1 MNLVGVERS
10 APTIIQIGTSMDELQ
25 RCLGCGALLPQSDGP
40 THPYLGASAAC
51 WAAYGEVL
59 AREYGEY
66 RYPPFHRLTVD
77 AYSVQH
83 PGTPSRRSIR
93 SVAVHLVS
101 LHLVLVRGYSSE
113 KATEGIRRAL
123 GHRQDFIW
131 LEPPASLGDLTIL
144 DVLDSTDYAQHEAM
158 VKRWAESVWR
168 AWSPHHGEV
177 RRWAACH

>member
-1 MNLVGVERS
+1 
-10 APTIIQIGTSMDELQ
+10 
-25 RCLGCGALLPQSDGP
+25 
-40 THPYLGASAAC
+40 
-51 WAAYGEVL
+51 
-59 AREYGEY
+59 
-66 RYPPFHRLTVD
+66 
-77 AYSVQH
+77 
-83 PGTPSRRSIR
+83 
-93 SVAVHLVS
+93 
-101 LHLVLVRGYSSE
+101 
-113 KATEGIRRAL
+113 L